1 MRHKEF
7 QTITFF
13 DVFPNSDRP
22 PIFPLDPISEI
33 PTKPD
38 NSHRKFPEPVGLLRS
53 SNKGNKPSNYQG
65 LRVRACASG
74 VTPNQSVAISRC
86 RQRPSNQILINMEG
100 NYHIIPIAEQI
111 QSRGW
116 KSS

>member
-13 DVFPNSDRP
+13 DVFLNSDRP
-22 PIFPLDPISEI
+22 PISPLDPISEI

-38 NSHRKFPEPVGLLRS
+38 NSHQKFHSRLGCCEVRTKETAVELP
-53 SNKGNKPSNYQG
+53 G

-74 VTPNQSVAISRC
+74 VTRNQSVAISRC
-86 RQRPSNQILINMEG
+86 RQRPSNQILIYMEG
-100 NYHIIPIAEQI
+100 NCHIIPIAEQI